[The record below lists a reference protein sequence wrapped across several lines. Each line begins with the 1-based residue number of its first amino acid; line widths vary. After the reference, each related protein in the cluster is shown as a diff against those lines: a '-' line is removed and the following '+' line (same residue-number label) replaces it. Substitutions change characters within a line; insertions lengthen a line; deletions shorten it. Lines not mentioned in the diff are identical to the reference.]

1 SAPRCGRGLSASARC
16 PGAPGPDTGPR
27 AAHRTAE
34 PVCADVAGPA
44 TSAAPPGRPSA
55 ESSDR
60 FGHDQMRLTLTAI
73 IGIEPGFEFGSTQQP
88 VWFRYR
94 TLPMD
99 PFRFNRVEPWT
110 FTGQGADDNAHTLH
124 TALDPLIVLAY
135 PIPHG

>member
-1 SAPRCGRGLSASARC
+1 
-16 PGAPGPDTGPR
+16 
-27 AAHRTAE
+27 
-34 PVCADVAGPA
+34 
-44 TSAAPPGRPSA
+44 
-55 ESSDR
+55 
-60 FGHDQMRLTLTAI
+60 MRLTLTAI
-73 IGIEPGFEFGSTQQP
+73 IGIDPGFEFGSTQQP

-135 PIPHG
+135 PIPHGPAAVPGGIIPNQQQRGEALRGELDRAPGQKIDRQCTHGAPGDTLEPHLPGPQ